1 MRNVKIKGL
10 IMAGIED
17 VPQLE
22 GMWAPLDVRCEL
34 RQMFRRWLPTTSH
47 LRPSFG
53 QVELLD
59 EIQLLDFC
67 QHYRLEYFGAA
78 KDIAKIWDE
87 SKERIADEGP
97 TFSDLTRL
105 GWIVFDGG
113 RWIMQCAPPGTL
125 SHITYPSPSTKK
137 FLHDLSKIKL
147 VDKTSNFT
155 QGAQK
160 LAAKILDEQLLERY
174 IPTNSPDWLAGR
186 IWERLCAQ
194 LQFGHNCDNSLK
206 ASNQNDT
213 RDSLGLWEEVDR
225 AFLEW
230 SAWCQV
236 LGVYVHWDTGWRE
249 SEARYCREAANRILE
264 RQTHWGSWE
273 NDIPSYIKVLEKTFA
288 IPKDQLRFAGVPRV
302 LPPSTLV
309 GKADW
314 FAGVDVEHIM
324 MERLFK
330 GQNGSI
336 GVAFSLLCS
345 ELEKVDIGP
354 HISSSATA
362 FMSFIAD
369 YPMALQHFLLR
380 TSTVPELLI
389 DMLMHPRVACLGT
402 KLAIEWWP
410 KSGRN
415 SDRNLNREA
424 QMKAFAVQD
433 SLSLLAYHINSNSL
447 DLEEFSA
454 LITWCYSNNTGRGRA
469 LADSRRVVGRQ
480 LLGMAA
486 KKREGLQT
494 SLLQYLVSQIS
505 YKNNVPR
512 ARFAGVL
519 DGINCLSNTL
529 NVDTLPVVALY
540 TKFARDLN
548 LDWTDTSDLSSELA
562 AQMVKTAFSQSI
574 ADRDAFLIPF
584 DSAQLIR
591 VATDDE
597 RPSLHSSIAKTLREH
612 VRLLARAVAG
622 WPEESIPSELFN
634 SLKLLISRT
643 VIEHAEKGRV
653 GALTDRYS
661 PSNFLAREDGSP
673 ARDLA
678 AAWRKFD
685 SHYQEDMLQVF
696 TQSDD
701 PVFLSEL
708 CQHLPAVGKSK
719 IQSRLRQLGP
729 GEASTFWT
737 WSELQHRI
745 ESLLFAGEYALAREH
760 LNDVGQDLDRAP
772 SQYRLGLFSLELQL
786 LMKERMWAAID
797 TTAIPVTL
805 DEFTTRQAQNQLD
818 FYRATSQL
826 LRPNGNLTGALAVLR
841 RLAAIPG
848 SASAYKE
855 NIFAVAIQQLLGPTL
870 HPLTGDNIS
879 TGESLLAEINAV
891 VNVNEELASSSLLA
905 NRALLM
911 LALQRPEEAV
921 ESVDNHRREMRSAN
935 IEHIVVL
942 AKYEMGHR
950 DEAMAILD
958 AAITEFGDDD
968 QLVALRNNLQSGQL
982 PASIASASVDVD
994 LISSIRAAL
1003 QQLSELPP
1011 SSVGNI
1017 LGPTGRGVRGYLI
1030 RQVSRAVASLQHM
1043 AAMLRDRKNTEDEA
1057 KFEDDLNS
1065 AVREVLGASLS
1076 VAKWDVADQS
1086 LGGSTSNGNPG
1097 ERDAIIRVSGQEI
1110 AIYEAL
1116 VCSGLERTNI
1126 KKHFDKLL
1134 SYGICE
1140 TYFHVTYSYAKESK
1154 PLLDYIGCMLEYEA
1168 PSDLT
1173 YLRCEYLGPPDY
1185 ETCGY
1190 VATYRIDHR
1199 EVSVVFLVADL
1210 ALRI

>member
-1 MRNVKIKGL
+1 
-10 IMAGIED
+10 MAGIED

-22 GMWAPLDVRCEL
+22 GMWAPLDVRREL

-53 QVELLD
+53 QVEMLD
-59 EIQLLDFC
+59 EIELLDLC
-67 QHYRLEYFGAA
+67 QHYRLEYVGAA
-78 KDIAKIWDE
+78 KGIAKTWDE
-87 SKERIADEGP
+87 SKERIADGGP
-97 TFSDLTRL
+97 TFSELTCL

-113 RWIMQCAPPGTL
+113 RWIMQCSPPGTL
-125 SHITYPSPSTKK
+125 SHITYPSPSTEK

-147 VDKTSNFT
+147 VEKTSYFN
-155 QGAQK
+155 QGTQK
-160 LAAKILDEQLLERY
+160 LAAKILDEELLERY

-194 LQFGHNCDNSLK
+194 LHFGQNYDYSLK

-213 RDSLGLWEEVDR
+213 HDSLGLLEEVDR

-236 LGVYVHWDTGWRE
+236 LGVYVHWDSGWRE
-249 SEARYCREAANRILE
+249 SEAYYCREAANRILE
-264 RQTHWGSWE
+264 RQALWGSWE

-288 IPKDQLRFAGVPRV
+288 IPKNQLRFARVPRV

-314 FAGVDVEHIM
+314 FAGIDVEHIM
-324 MERLFK
+324 MERLHMEH
-330 GQNGSI
+330 NGSI
-336 GVAFSLLCS
+336 SFAYCLLCS
-345 ELEKVDIGP
+345 ELEKIDIGP
-354 HISSSATA
+354 NIISSVTT
-362 FMSFIAD
+362 FLSFTLEH
-369 YPMALQHFLLR
+369 PMALRRYMLR
-380 TSTVPELLI
+380 INAVPELLV
-389 DMLMHPRVACLGT
+389 DMLMHPKAACLAT

-410 KSGRN
+410 GSGRN
-415 SDRNLNREA
+415 SDRNINRDA

-433 SLSLLAYHINSNSL
+433 SLSFLAYHLNNNSL

-454 LITWCYSNNTGRGRA
+454 LITWCYFSGTGRRRS
-469 LADSRRVVGRQ
+469 LTDSRRSAGRK

-486 KKREGLQT
+486 KENEETQALVLQN
-494 SLLQYLVSQIS
+494 LISQVA
-505 YKNNVPR
+505 YENNVPG

-519 DGINCLSNTL
+519 DGINYLSNTL
-529 NVDTLPVVALY
+529 SVDTLPVVAVY
-540 TKFARDLN
+540 SKFVRDLN

-562 AQMVKTAFSQSI
+562 AQLVKTAFSQSI

-622 WPEESIPSELFN
+622 WPEKNIPSELFN

-737 WSELQHRI
+737 WTELQHRI

-760 LNDVGQDLDRAP
+760 LNDVRQDLDRAP

-805 DEFTTRQAQNQLD
+805 DELTTRQAQNQLD

-826 LRPNGNLTGALAVLR
+826 LRPNGNLTEALAVLR

-911 LALQRPEEAV
+911 LALQRPEAAV
-921 ESVDNHRREMRSAN
+921 ESMASRRREIRSASL
-935 IEHIVVL
+935 EHVVVL

-958 AAITEFGDDD
+958 AAIIEFGDDD
-968 QLVALRNNLQSGQL
+968 KLVALRNNLQSGHP
-982 PASIASASVDVD
+982 PASIASASVNVD

-1011 SSVGNI
+1011 SLVGDI
-1017 LGPTGRGVRGYLI
+1017 LGPTGRGVRGYLT
-1030 RQVSRAVASLQHM
+1030 RQVSRAVATLQHM

-1065 AVREVLGASLS
+1065 AVRAVLGASLS

-1086 LGGSTSNGNPG
+1086 LGGATSNGNPG
-1097 ERDAIIRVSGQEI
+1097 ERDAVIRVSGQEI

-1116 VCSGLERTNI
+1116 VCSGLERVNI

-1134 SYGICE
+1134 SYGVCDI
-1140 TYFHVTYSYAKESK
+1140 YFHVIYSYAKEIK
-1154 PLLDYIGCMLEYEA
+1154 PILGYVENMLKYEA
-1168 PSDLT
+1168 RSDLT
-1173 YLRCEYLGPPDY
+1173 YLSCEPLGPPDY
-1185 ETCGY
+1185 GTSGY
-1190 VATYRIDHR
+1190 MATYRIDHR
-1199 EVSVVFLVADL
+1199 EVSVVFLIVDL
-1210 ALRI
+1210 VLRF

>member
-1 MRNVKIKGL
+1 MKIKGL
-10 IMAGIED
+10 IMVGIED

-22 GMWAPLDVRCEL
+22 GMWAPLDVRRGL

-47 LRPSFG
+47 LRSGFG
-53 QVELLD
+53 QVEMFD
-59 EIQLLDFC
+59 EIELLDFC

-87 SKERIADEGP
+87 SKERIADGGP
-97 TFSDLTRL
+97 TFSELTRL

-113 RWIMQCAPPGTL
+113 RWIMQCSPPGTL
-125 SHITYPSPSTKK
+125 SHITYPSPSTEK
-137 FLHDLSKIKL
+137 FLHDLSKIKC
-147 VDKTSNFT
+147 VEKTSNFN
-155 QGAQK
+155 QGTQK
-160 LAAKILDEQLLERY
+160 LAAKILDEQLLEQY
-174 IPTNSPDWLAGR
+174 IPTNSSNWLAGR
-186 IWERLCAQ
+186 IWERLCAPLQ
-194 LQFGHNCDNSLK
+194 LGQKCDNSLQ
-206 ASNQNDT
+206 ASNQNGT
-213 RDSLGLWEEVDR
+213 HDSLGLWEEVDR

-264 RQTHWGSWE
+264 RQALWGSWE
-273 NDIPSYIKVLEKTFA
+273 NDIPSYIEILEKTFA
-288 IPKDQLRFAGVPRV
+288 IPKDQLRFARVPRV
-302 LPPSTLV
+302 PPPSTLV
-309 GKADW
+309 SKADW
-314 FAGVDVEHIM
+314 FARIDVEHIM
-324 MERLFK
+324 MERLHMEH
-330 GQNGSI
+330 NSSI
-336 GVAFSLLCS
+336 SFAYCLLCS
-345 ELEKVDIGP
+345 ELEKIDIGP
-354 HISSSATA
+354 GITSSLTT
-362 FMSFIAD
+362 FLSFTLQH
-369 YPMALQHFLLR
+369 PMALRQYMLR
-380 TSTVPELLI
+380 INAAPELLV
-389 DMLMHPRVACLGT
+389 DMLMHPKAACLAT

-410 KSGRN
+410 ESGRN
-415 SDRNLNREA
+415 SDRNINRDA

-433 SLSLLAYHINSNSL
+433 SLSFLAYHLSNNSL
-447 DLEEFSA
+447 DLEEFAA
-454 LITWCYSNNTGRGRA
+454 LITWCYSPGTGRRRS
-469 LADSRRVVGRQ
+469 LLDSRRSTGRQ
-480 LLGMAA
+480 LLGMVA
-486 KKREGLQT
+486 KESEETQALVLQN
-494 SLLQYLVSQIS
+494 LISQVA
-505 YKNNVPR
+505 YENNVPR

-529 NVDTLPVVALY
+529 SVDTLPVVAVY
-540 TKFARDLN
+540 SKFARDLS

-562 AQMVKTAFSQSI
+562 AQLVKTAFAQSVS
-574 ADRDAFLIPF
+574 DRDAFLIPL
-584 DSAQLIR
+584 DSAQLMR
-591 VATDDE
+591 AATDDE
-597 RPSLHSSIAKTLREH
+597 RPSLHSSIANTLREH

-622 WPEESIPSELFN
+622 WPEEDIPSELFN

-661 PSNFLAREDGSP
+661 PSNFLVPEDGSP

-678 AAWRKFD
+678 AAWRKLD
-685 SHYQEDMLQVF
+685 SRYQEDMLQLF
-696 TQSDD
+696 IQSDD
-701 PVFLSEL
+701 PVLLSEL
-708 CQHLPAVGKSK
+708 CQHLPAVGKST

-737 WSELQHRI
+737 WPELQHRI
-745 ESLLFAGEYALAREH
+745 ESLLLAGEYSLAREH
-760 LNDVGQDLDRAP
+760 LNDVESDLDSAP
-772 SQYRLGLFSLELQL
+772 SQYRFGLFSLELQL
-786 LMKERMWAAID
+786 LMKERKWTAID
-797 TTAIPVTL
+797 NTALPVTL
-805 DEFTTRQAQNQLD
+805 DKFTARQAQNQLD

-826 LRPNGNLTGALAVLR
+826 LRPDGNLTEALAVLQ

-870 HPLTGDNIS
+870 HPLTGDNKS
-879 TGESLLAEINAV
+879 TGENLLAEINAV

-911 LALQRPEEAV
+911 LALQRPEQAV
-921 ESVDNHRREMRSAN
+921 ESVANRRREMRSAN
-935 IEHIVVL
+935 IEHVVVL
-942 AKYEMGHR
+942 AKYEMGHK

-958 AAITEFGDDD
+958 AAIIEFGDDD
-968 QLVALRNNLQSGQL
+968 QLIALRNNLQSGQS

-1011 SSVGNI
+1011 SLVGNI
-1017 LGPTGRGVRGYLI
+1017 LGPTGRGVQGYLI

-1043 AAMLRDRKNTEDEA
+1043 AAMLRDRKNTENKA

-1065 AVREVLGASLS
+1065 AVREVLGASFS

-1097 ERDAIIRVSGQEI
+1097 ERDAVIRVSGQEI

-1116 VCSGLERTNI
+1116 VCSRLERTNI

-1140 TYFHVTYSYAKESK
+1140 TYFHVTYSYAKKIK
-1154 PLLDYIGCMLEYEA
+1154 PLLEYVGYMLEYEA
-1168 PSDLT
+1168 PSDLI
-1173 YLRCEYLGPPDY
+1173 YLRCESLGPPDY